1 MAKAKKIT
9 QSDKRLTLKGLEF
22 ETDYQLASVAEELD
36 LLNDIVDILWNQ
48 LHNLEQAVYDKKRWW
63 RK

>member
-1 MAKAKKIT
+1 MAKKIT

-22 ETDYQLASVAEELD
+22 ETDYQFASVAEELD

-48 LHNLEQAVYDKKRWW
+48 LHNIEQAVYEKKRWW
-63 RK
+63 QR